1 MAIKKAHTDL
11 SRLFKRLRAELPGLV
26 LEPSC
31 MRAPIETRYAALEV
45 RFDYESQ
52 ARALRIYVALPTP
65 VGAGME
71 FLRWCL
77 SMNTLYWDVK
87 TGLDSEGRL
96 LVLSDVDL
104 DAGDERDWQVDEERP
119 APPAGVDEDR
129 AERRSGGDRE
139 RGHAAPHCHRLGPR
153 RGCGRGQQ
161 QGERRRH
168 QQGRTDGLH
177 DSSGDQQPRR
187 GRDAA

>member
-1 MAIKKAHTDL
+1 MAIKKAHNDL
-11 SRLFKRLRAELPGLV
+11 SRLFKRLRVELPGLV

-31 MRAPIETRYAALEV
+31 LRAPIETRYAALEV
-45 RFDYESQ
+45 RFDYEPQ

-71 FLRWCL
+71 LLRWCL

-104 DAGDERDWQVDEERP
+104 DAGDLAATARTALGRVSAICELIEDDLVEYLISHRLATPAQLARWSRDEER
-119 APPAGVDEDR
+119 E
-129 AERRSGGDRE
+129 
-139 RGHAAPHCHRLGPR
+139 
-153 RGCGRGQQ
+153 
-161 QGERRRH
+161 
-168 QQGRTDGLH
+168 
-177 DSSGDQQPRR
+177 
-187 GRDAA
+187 

>member
-1 MAIKKAHTDL
+1 MAIKKPHNDL
-11 SRLFKRLRAELPGLV
+11 SRLFKRLRVELPGLV

-31 MRAPIETRYAALEV
+31 LRAPIETRYAPLEV
-45 RFDYESQ
+45 RFDYEPE

-87 TGLDSEGRL
+87 TGLDAEGRL

-104 DAGDERDWQVDEERP
+104 DQGDLPATARVALGRVSAICELIEDDLVEYLVSHRLATPAQVARWSR
-119 APPAGVDEDR
+119 DED
-129 AERRSGGDRE
+129 DK
-139 RGHAAPHCHRLGPR
+139 
-153 RGCGRGQQ
+153 
-161 QGERRRH
+161 
-168 QQGRTDGLH
+168 
-177 DSSGDQQPRR
+177 
-187 GRDAA
+187 

>member
-1 MAIKKAHTDL
+1 MAIKKPHNDL
-11 SRLFKRLRAELPGLV
+11 SRLFKRLRVELPGLV

-31 MRAPIETRYAALEV
+31 LRAPIETRYAPLEV
-45 RFDYESQ
+45 RFDYEPE

-87 TGLDSEGRL
+87 TGLDAEGRL

-104 DAGDERDWQVDEERP
+104 DQGDLP
-119 APPAGVDEDR
+119 ATARVALGRVSAICELIEDDLV
-129 AERRSGGDRE
+129 EYLVS
-139 RGHAAPHCHRLGPR
+139 HRLATPAQVAR
-153 RGCGRGQQ
+153 W
-161 QGERRRH
+161 
-168 QQGRTDGLH
+168 
-177 DSSGDQQPRR
+177 S
-187 GRDAA
+187 RDDDDK

>member
-11 SRLFKRLRAELPGLV
+11 ARLFKRLRVELPGLV
-26 LEPSC
+26 LEASGL
-31 MRAPIETRYAALEV
+31 RAPIETRYAPLEV
-45 RFDYESQ
+45 RLDYERE

-87 TGLDSEGRL
+87 AGLDAEGRL

-104 DAGDERDWQVDEERP
+104 DQADMAATARVVLGRVSAICELI
-119 APPAGVDEDR
+119 EDDLV
-129 AERRSGGDRE
+129 EYLVS
-139 RGHAAPHCHRLGPR
+139 HRLATPAQLAR
-153 RGCGRGQQ
+153 WA
-161 QGERRRH
+161 
-168 QQGRTDGLH
+168 
-177 DSSGDQQPRR
+177 
-187 GRDAA
+187 RD

>member
-1 MAIKKAHTDL
+1 MAIKKAHNDL
-11 SRLFKRLRAELPGLV
+11 SRLFKRLRVELPGLV

-45 RFDYESQ
+45 RLDYESE

-87 TGLDSEGRL
+87 VGLDAEGRL

-104 DAGDERDWQVDEERP
+104 DGDLAASSRTVLGRVSAICELI
-119 APPAGVDEDR
+119 EDDLV
-129 AERRSGGDRE
+129 EYLVS
-139 RGHAAPHCHRLGPR
+139 HRLATPAQLAR
-153 RGCGRGQQ
+153 W
-161 QGERRRH
+161 
-168 QQGRTDGLH
+168 DK
-177 DSSGDQQPRR
+177 DSE
-187 GRDAA
+187 

>member
-11 SRLFKRLRAELPGLV
+11 SRLFKRLRVELPGLV

-31 MRAPIETRYAALEV
+31 LRAPIETRYAGLEV
-45 RFDYESQ
+45 RFDYERES
-52 ARALRIYVALPTP
+52 RALRIYIALPTP

-87 TGLDSEGRL
+87 MGLDSEGRL

-104 DAGDERDWQVDEERP
+104 DQADLTASARIVLGRVSAICELI
-119 APPAGVDEDR
+119 EDDLV
-129 AERRSGGDRE
+129 EYLVS
-139 RGHAAPHCHRLGPR
+139 HRLATPAQLAR
-153 RGCGRGQQ
+153 WAQ
-161 QGERRRH
+161 
-168 QQGRTDGLH
+168 
-177 DSSGDQQPRR
+177 DSDE
-187 GRDAA
+187 